1 MAGNIFQPPYT
12 ISFEEMVHVLKPTA
26 EVSVNILNVH
36 NLGLSRCK
44 SKMKQIKLKH
54 QILKQGQKGT
64 YMKGERDRKRRREG
78 ARKGGNKEGKL
89 KYPSRGIQL

>member
-1 MAGNIFQPPYT
+1 MKSKLTEAIN
-12 ISFEEMVHVLKPTA
+12 V
-26 EVSVNILNVH
+26 LNVH

-64 YMKGERDRKRRREG
+64 YMKGERDIKRRREG
-78 ARKGGNKEGKL
+78 ARKGGNKEEKL

>member
-1 MAGNIFQPPYT
+1 
-12 ISFEEMVHVLKPTA
+12 
-26 EVSVNILNVH
+26 
-36 NLGLSRCK
+36 
-44 SKMKQIKLKH
+44 MKQIKLKH